1 MNHSGGCGGS
11 PPAAPCPASCP
22 AATAAPPDRRPGGLC
37 RCPSL
42 GTASGWPAA
51 ARFDRQRGP
60 GRVTTW
66 GGPPQGWAALRGRLP
81 TAPQHCL
88 KLPAKSLKKKKKAL
102 YALHGDQVPQGR
114 WTRINWERV
123 SRNRGRFLGGG
134 NARGLAVRTTKRKQ
148 HKEQN

>member
-1 MNHSGGCGGS
+1 MGGS
-11 PPAAPCPASCP
+11 ASGM
-22 AATAAPPDRRPGGLC
+22 GGLE
-37 RCPSL
+37 REAPNSPATLSQTPSKE
-42 GTASGWPAA
+42 
-51 ARFDRQRGP
+51 F
-60 GRVTTW
+60 
-66 GGPPQGWAALRGRLP
+66 
-81 TAPQHCL
+81 
-88 KLPAKSLKKKKKAL
+88 KKKKKAL